1 MSAPLRDLPSP
12 ITERLMIFPPGFKL
26 TRVMKYN
33 KNTINTNTAFFF
45 NPTYFKSI
53 TAAKRLEKFRTLVG
67 KNMPLTAEDRKK
79 YKGTA
84 IRNVAQFKDF
94 KVKGELKILKL
105 SKTALDAIEKYIEK
119 DEKLRNK
126 FVSARRLAYP
136 TITTPSGKNAMGRKS
151 MLNNTIRQAEL
162 DFAKVLKTIGIYG
175 YELGRGV
182 KNVLSKNG
190 SDFLPEI
197 MITGGAQKKVI
208 RDVAV
213 YVPPP
218 INQGY
223 STPVGSPAGSS
234 LPSSARFTESTT
246 TKATRKKAPPKREPS
261 ILSPLSGRRKTPS
274 PEKKTPSPKK
284 KTPSPKKKTPSP
296 TKTPSPRSAKG
307 KDKLT
312 TPGSKRKRKNT
323 PSPQSVNNFGT
334 PPHSRRRPRKN
345 NSPTIKPRT
354 LF

>member
-1 MSAPLRDLPSP
+1 MSTPLRDLPAS
-12 ITERLMIFPPGFKL
+12 IKKRLMIFPPGFKL

-45 NPTYFKSI
+45 NPTYFKSMTI
-53 TAAKRLEKFRTLVG
+53 APRLERFRTLVG

-94 KVKGELKILKL
+94 KVKDELKILKL
-105 SKTALDAIEKYIEK
+105 SKTALDDIEKHIEK
-119 DEKLRNK
+119 DEKLHTK
-126 FVSARRLAYP
+126 FVRARELAYP
-136 TITTPSGKNAMGRKS
+136 TVTTRNRKNAMGRKS

-162 DFAKVLKTIGIYG
+162 DFAKVLTTIGIDG

-182 KNVLSKNG
+182 KNVLSNNE

-197 MITGGAQKKVI
+197 MITGGAKHKVV

-223 STPVGSPAGSS
+223 STPVGSPAGS
-234 LPSSARFTESTT
+234 LPSSARFTGSTT
-246 TKATRKKAPPKREPS
+246 TKATSGGGSVNRRRRAPPKREPS
-261 ILSPLSGRRKTPS
+261 ILSPLSGRRKTS
-274 PEKKTPSPKK
+274 SPKK
-284 KTPSPKKKTPSP
+284 KTPSPKKKTPS
-296 TKTPSPRSAKG
+296 
-307 KDKLT
+307 
-312 TPGSKRKRKNT
+312 
-323 PSPQSVNNFGT
+323 QE
-334 PPHSRRRPRKN
+334 
-345 NSPTIKPRT
+345 
-354 LF
+354 